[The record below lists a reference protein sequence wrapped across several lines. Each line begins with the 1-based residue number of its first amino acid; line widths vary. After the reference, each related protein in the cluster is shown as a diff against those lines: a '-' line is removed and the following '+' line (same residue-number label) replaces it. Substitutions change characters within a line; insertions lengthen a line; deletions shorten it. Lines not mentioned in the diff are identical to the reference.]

1 MSINFLKTILDS
13 LAIEMI
19 KCYYF
24 SIDIDFLEI
33 QTDDILIHQN
43 LLIKYSTNYQID
55 LINFLI
61 QLKKINYFYFENIF
75 NQQPNS
81 YSYFKIDDLYII
93 LVTLFLKAFIEQHS

>member
-43 LLIKYSTNYQID
+43 LLIKYSTNY
-55 LINFLI
+55 
-61 QLKKINYFYFENIF
+61 
-75 NQQPNS
+75 
-81 YSYFKIDDLYII
+81 
-93 LVTLFLKAFIEQHS
+93 